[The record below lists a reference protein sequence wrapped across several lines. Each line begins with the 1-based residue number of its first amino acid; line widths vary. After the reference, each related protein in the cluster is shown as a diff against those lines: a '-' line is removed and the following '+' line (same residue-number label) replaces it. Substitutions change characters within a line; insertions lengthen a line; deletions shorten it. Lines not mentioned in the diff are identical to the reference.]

1 MVRKSSF
8 GIGLGLALLWA
19 IGLGLNSHATMLWF
33 NAVAAIVAFGIA
45 ALVEEREGEHNPA
58 NAFGP
63 ALLGL
68 GLAVLWVV
76 GVASHEPRWVSW
88 LNFLFAL
95 ACFAVAIMALSGRE
109 VHIHSHS
116 HARA

>member
-8 GIGLGLALLWA
+8 VIGLGLALLWA
-19 IGLGLNSHATMLWF
+19 IGLGLNGHATMLWF

-45 ALVEEREGEHNPA
+45 GLVDEREHNPA

-63 ALLGL
+63 GLLGL

-88 LNFLFAL
+88 LNFLFAI
-95 ACFAVAIMALSGRE
+95 ACFAVAIMAVSGRQ
-109 VHIHSHS
+109 VHIHGHR